1 MKQALLLLLLF
12 TAFGSMK
19 AQDTLQEPKHVIT
32 LSLLSPTFSY
42 APRYNI
48 GYMHKVSR
56 RWWAGIEAGYGNY
69 GTAFGMGVTN
79 GSDYTT
85 SDYKIFEVRPEIYF
99 DLRPSSKLKHL
110 VSAEFFYINH
120 EDHFTTDRYFAPD
133 GSSEYQFDAADYKR
147 IKTGI
152 NINYSLIFYF
162 TNRFGLIWKTGFGVA
177 NREVTYSNFT
187 NRVLIDNSGGSDYEG
202 NIFGTDQYID
212 NSGTRTKFNFNQDL
226 KLFYKF
232 N

>member
-1 MKQALLLLLLF
+1 MKKALLLLLLI
-12 TAFGSMK
+12 TTICAVQ
-19 AQDTLQEPKHVIT
+19 AQDTLQEHNNIIT

-69 GTAFGMGVTN
+69 GTAFGIGAEG
-79 GSDYTT
+79 GSDYITN
-85 SDYKIFEVRPEIYF
+85 DYKLFEVRPEIYF

-120 EDHFTTDRYFAPD
+120 KDHFITDRYYAPD
-133 GSSEYQFDAADYKR
+133 GFTEYKYDAADYKR
-147 IKTGI
+147 IKTGV
-152 NINYSLIFYF
+152 NLNYSLMFYF
-162 TNRFGLIWKTGFGVA
+162 TNRFGLLWKTGLGIA
-177 NREVTYSNFT
+177 NRTVKYRNVV
-187 NRVLIDNSGGSDYEG
+187 NRTQLDNNGDDDEG
-202 NIFGTDQYID
+202 DIFGTDAYLED
-212 NSGTRTKFNFNQDL
+212 SGTVNKFNFNLDL

-232 N
+232 